1 MTTTKYKVQS
11 KYKNKEI
18 ETKRCPGVLWA
29 YMFGENDDAAQVV
42 DVVPTYDDE
51 LHTNARIS
59 AMLPLMQLSDTA
71 KSLCPLLRIYNYS

>member
-1 MTTTKYKVQS
+1 
-11 KYKNKEI
+11 
-18 ETKRCPGVLWA
+18 
-29 YMFGENDDAAQVV
+29 MFAENDDAAQVV